1 MLFVTIS
8 PKQAALYNYMCSRL
22 THMVNRMSA
31 ARKKLEH
38 FANTSFDKPLAT
50 SVYLIASESLQCE
63 NEIRSHIDSL
73 NCSSY
78 EELPAEDGSKY
89 ALTSS
94 SNLDNVCDFL
104 EDNYLCSYKKL
115 LDDKKF
121 GSSIRSLI
129 KNHVRMFNSSLTQ
142 LKLFNDVR
150 YVAN

>member
-1 MLFVTIS
+1 ML
-8 PKQAALYNYMCSRL
+8 
-22 THMVNRMSA
+22 NRMSA

-38 FANTSFDKPLAT
+38 FANSSFDKSLAT

-78 EELPAEDGSKY
+78 EELPAEDEGKRS
-89 ALTSS
+89 LTST

-104 EDNYLCSYKKL
+104 EDNYLHSYKRL

-121 GSSIRSLI
+121 GSSIRNLI
-129 KNHVRMFNSSLTQ
+129 KNHFRMFNSSVTQ
-142 LKLFNDVR
+142 LRLFNDVK